1 MKTLFVS
8 LVAIFLAFFIGCQE
22 SSITDPVS
30 NDNGWNLGTSDKD
43 VNHYYPGAIKLDG
56 MLDDPSHTSNTI
68 VNTVKIT
75 GVINYK
81 VERVQFDPA
90 PPAPQSAI
98 KVKLD
103 VKAELNNS
111 YSEDQND
118 RVWFVVG
125 TSEDLVYQKVDQ
137 PFYFLERAFRVQ
149 KTTGPQLELKLK
161 FRVSEKDLVLESMR
175 LIINEY

>member
-1 MKTLFVS
+1 MKTLFAS

-30 NDNGWNLGTSDKD
+30 NDTGWNLGTADKD
-43 VNHYYPGAIKLDG
+43 NINHYPGAIKLDG
-56 MLDDPSHTSNTI
+56 LLSVPSHPSINI
-68 VNTVKIT
+68 VNTVKIS
-75 GVINYK
+75 GVIKYK
-81 VERVQFDPA
+81 VELVQFDPA

-98 KVKLD
+98 KVKLN
-103 VKAELNNS
+103 VKAELKNNNS
-111 YSEDQND
+111 NKDEHI
-118 RVWFVVG
+118 WFVTG
-125 TSEDLVYQKVDQ
+125 TLEDLIYQKDDQ
-137 PFYFLERAFRVQ
+137 AFYFFERSFRVQ